1 MNNDLIERYV
11 YAVTRRMSRKS
22 REDVAREL
30 RGLIDDMLT
39 ERCGALP
46 PSEKDVRV
54 VLTELGS
61 PQELYEKYDENSKK
75 CLIGQPYYSTYL
87 FVLKIVLCCAAFGL
101 TVANGIQQIIEPKAW
116 YVALGTWLGM
126 LWQGLLGS
134 FAFVT
139 GLFAV
144 FYQKGIR
151 INEPF
156 NFDELPPVPK
166 KNEEISRADAICGIV
181 FSMVFLLVFLCFP
194 QIFSA
199 RISAT
204 GEAIPIFDGTALR
217 ESWFILI
224 LFTLCGIGR
233 ETVKLMERRYGRRVL
248 LATLVSD
255 GVSAALVIWWLSSV
269 TLINPEFLN
278 RAAEIFAGDASFLIR
293 VFTGF
298 QYFFQAVVLLSL
310 ALDAGITAYR
320 SLRT

>member
-39 ERCGALP
+39 ERCGGLP
-46 PSEKDVRV
+46 PTEKDVRV

-87 FVLKIVLCCAAFGL
+87 FVLKIVLCCAALGL
-101 TVANGIQQIIEPKAW
+101 TVANGILQIIEPKSW
-116 YVALGTWLGM
+116 YAALGSWLAT

-144 FYQKGIR
+144 FYHKGIR
-151 INEPF
+151 ISEPF
-156 NFDELPPVPK
+156 NFDDLPPVPK
-166 KNEEISRADAICGIV
+166 KSEEISKGDAICGIV

-199 RISAT
+199 RVSAT
-204 GEAIPIFDGTALR
+204 GEAIPIFNGAALR
-217 ESWFILI
+217 GSWFILI
-224 LFTLCGIGR
+224 LFALCGIGR
-233 ETVKLMERRYGRRVL
+233 ETVKLMERRYNRPVL
-248 LATLVSD
+248 IATLVSD
-255 GVSAALVIWWLSSV
+255 GVSALLAIWWLSGAS
-269 TLINPEFLN
+269 LINPAFLD
-278 RAAEIFAGDASFLIR
+278 RAPDIFTGAASFMTRL
-293 VFTGF
+293 FANF
-298 QYFFQAVVLLSL
+298 QHFFLVILLLAL
-310 ALDAGITAYR
+310 ALDAGTTAYKA
-320 SLRT
+320 LKK